1 MYAIFE
7 SGGKQH
13 RAEPGQRLAL
23 EKLTAPVGET
33 VVFDRVLLVRDPDSG
48 DCRIGA
54 PYVEGAEVTASVVAQ
69 YRDPKVVVFKRKRRK
84 GYRRKRGHRQQRTQ
98 VRVDAI
104 RSDSESAAV
113 AAPPVTEEPPTEE
126 PSAERAVAEEAV
138 AEEAGA
144 EDAVAAGAEEGAP
157 AEPESAGESPEGS
170 GSESEESA
178 VAKTGPAG
186 GTGED

>member
-126 PSAERAVAEEAV
+126 PSAE
-138 AEEAGA
+138 EAGA

-157 AEPESAGESPEGS
+157 TEPASAGESPEES
-170 GSESEESA
+170 GAESEESA

>member
-23 EKLTAPVGET
+23 EKLAAPVGET
-33 VVFDRVLLVRDPDSG
+33 VVFDRVLLVRDPDSV

-104 RSDSESAAV
+104 RPSSESAGPDPMTTASTV
-113 AAPPVTEEPPTEE
+113 TDPTVTAPIVTEEPPLEETGAAETGAAETDGGVPGEAKTE
-126 PSAERAVAEEAV
+126 P
-138 AEEAGA
+138 
-144 EDAVAAGAEEGAP
+144 
-157 AEPESAGESPEGS
+157 AGE
-170 GSESEESA
+170 
-178 VAKTGPAG
+178 
-186 GTGED
+186 TGED

>member
-23 EKLTAPVGET
+23 EKLAAPVGGK

-84 GYRRKRGHRQQRTQ
+84 GYRRKRGHRQHRTQ
-98 VRVDAI
+98 VQVDEI
-104 RSDSESAAV
+104 RSSSESLAG
-113 AAPPVTEEPPTEE
+113 AAPTVTEAPPTGE
-126 PSAERAVAEEAV
+126 PSAEEAI
-138 AEEAGA
+138 
-144 EDAVAAGAEEGAP
+144 AAGAEAGA
-157 AEPESAGESPEGS
+157 SS
-170 GSESEESA
+170 GSESPAESPAESPTESA
-178 VAKTGPAG
+178 EVKTGPG
-186 GTGED
+186 DD

>member
-1 MYAIFE
+1 MLESRVLRHHKSMYAIFE

-23 EKLTAPVGET
+23 EKLAAPVGET

-84 GYRRKRGHRQQRTQ
+84 GYRRKQGHRQQRTQ

-104 RSDSESAAV
+104 RPSSESAGPAPIV
-113 AAPPVTEEPPTEE
+113 TAPTVTAATDPTVTEEPP
-126 PSAERAVAEEAV
+126 PEEARA
-138 AEEAGA
+138 AETDAAETDGGVPGEAKT
-144 EDAVAAGAEEGAP
+144 
-157 AEPESAGESPEGS
+157 ESAGE
-170 GSESEESA
+170 
-178 VAKTGPAG
+178 
-186 GTGED
+186 TGED

>member
-84 GYRRKRGHRQQRTQ
+84 GYRRKQGHRQQRTQ

-126 PSAERAVAEEAV
+126 PSAEETVAEET
-138 AEEAGA
+138 
-144 EDAVAAGAEEGAP
+144 VAAGAEEGAP
-157 AEPESAGESPEGS
+157 AEPESAAESPEES

>member
-23 EKLTAPVGET
+23 EKLAAPVGGK

-69 YRDPKVVVFKRKRRK
+69 YRDPKVIVFKRKRRK
-84 GYRRKRGHRQQRTQ
+84 GYRRKQGHRQQRTQ
-98 VRVDAI
+98 VLVEAI
-104 RSDSESAAV
+104 RAASEGAASEGAAV
-113 AAPPVTEEPPTEE
+113 TAAPAADEEAPPV
-126 PSAERAVAEEAV
+126 EEAAPV
-138 AEEAGA
+138 EAETPEADAGA
-144 EDAVAAGAEEGAP
+144 GPTGAD
-157 AEPESAGESPEGS
+157 S
-170 GSESEESA
+170 
-178 VAKTGPAG
+178 G

>member
-1 MYAIFE
+1 MLESRVLRHHKSMYAIFE

-23 EKLTAPVGET
+23 EKLAAPVGET

-84 GYRRKRGHRQQRTQ
+84 GYRRKQGHRQQRTQ

-104 RSDSESAAV
+104 RPSSENAGPAPTATDPTATV
-113 AAPPVTEEPPTEE
+113 ATVTEEPP
-126 PSAERAVAEEAV
+126 PEEARA
-138 AEEAGA
+138 AETG
-144 EDAVAAGAEEGAP
+144 AAGTGAAETDGGVPGEAKT
-157 AEPESAGESPEGS
+157 EPAGE
-170 GSESEESA
+170 
-178 VAKTGPAG
+178 
-186 GTGED
+186 TGED

>member
-23 EKLTAPVGET
+23 EKLTAPVGEK

-84 GYRRKRGHRQQRTQ
+84 GYRRKRGHRQHRTQ
-98 VRVDAI
+98 VQVDAI
-104 RSDSESAAV
+104 RSSSESLAG
-113 AAPPVTEEPPTEE
+113 AAPTVTEAPPTEE
-126 PSAERAVAEEAV
+126 PSAEEA
-138 AEEAGA
+138 EAGA
-144 EDAVAAGAEEGAP
+144 
-157 AEPESAGESPEGS
+157 S
-170 GSESEESA
+170 SESESPAESA
-178 VAKTGPAG
+178 EVKTG
-186 GTGED
+186 TGDD

>member
-23 EKLTAPVGET
+23 EKLTAPVGGK

-84 GYRRKRGHRQQRTQ
+84 GYRRKRGHRQHRTQ
-98 VRVDAI
+98 VQVDAI
-104 RSDSESAAV
+104 RSSSESLAGAV
-113 AAPPVTEEPPTEE
+113 PTVTEAPPTEE
-126 PSAERAVAEEAV
+126 PSAEEA
-138 AEEAGA
+138 EAGA
-144 EDAVAAGAEEGAP
+144 
-157 AEPESAGESPEGS
+157 S
-170 GSESEESA
+170 SESESPAESPAESA
-178 VAKTGPAG
+178 EVKTG
-186 GTGED
+186 TGDD

>member
-23 EKLTAPVGET
+23 EKLTAPVGGK

-84 GYRRKRGHRQQRTQ
+84 GYRRKRGHRQHRTQ
-98 VRVDAI
+98 VQVDAI
-104 RSDSESAAV
+104 RSSSESLAG
-113 AAPPVTEEPPTEE
+113 AAPTVTEAPPTEE
-126 PSAERAVAEEAV
+126 PSAEEA
-138 AEEAGA
+138 EAGA
-144 EDAVAAGAEEGAP
+144 
-157 AEPESAGESPEGS
+157 S
-170 GSESEESA
+170 SESESPAESPAESA
-178 VAKTGPAG
+178 EVKTG
-186 GTGED
+186 TGDD

>member
-23 EKLTAPVGET
+23 EKLAAPVGET

-104 RSDSESAAV
+104 RPSSESAGP
-113 AAPPVTEEPPTEE
+113 APTATASTATAPIVTEEPPPEE
-126 PSAERAVAEEAV
+126 TGAAETGAAETSAAETDGGV
-138 AEEAGA
+138 
-144 EDAVAAGAEEGAP
+144 P
-157 AEPESAGESPEGS
+157 GE
-170 GSESEESA
+170 
-178 VAKTGPAG
+178 AKTEPAG

>member
-23 EKLTAPVGET
+23 EKLAAPVGET

-84 GYRRKRGHRQQRTQ
+84 GYRRKQGHRQQRTQ

-104 RSDSESAAV
+104 RSSSESAV
-113 AAPPVTEEPPTEE
+113 AAAPTVTEEPPPEE
-126 PSAERAVAEEAV
+126 TGAAETGAAETDGGVPGEAKT
-138 AEEAGA
+138 
-144 EDAVAAGAEEGAP
+144 
-157 AEPESAGESPEGS
+157 ESAGE
-170 GSESEESA
+170 
-178 VAKTGPAG
+178 
-186 GTGED
+186 TGED

>member
-23 EKLTAPVGET
+23 EKLAAPVGET

-104 RSDSESAAV
+104 RPSSKSAGP
-113 AAPPVTEEPPTEE
+113 APTTTASTVTDPTATEEPPPEETGAAETDGGVPGEAKTE
-126 PSAERAVAEEAV
+126 P
-138 AEEAGA
+138 
-144 EDAVAAGAEEGAP
+144 
-157 AEPESAGESPEGS
+157 AGE
-170 GSESEESA
+170 
-178 VAKTGPAG
+178 
-186 GTGED
+186 TGED

>member
-23 EKLTAPVGET
+23 EKLTAPVGEK

-84 GYRRKRGHRQQRTQ
+84 GYRRKRGHRQHRTQ
-98 VRVDAI
+98 VQVDAI
-104 RSDSESAAV
+104 RSSSESLAG
-113 AAPPVTEEPPTEE
+113 AAPTVTEAPPTEE
-126 PSAERAVAEEAV
+126 PSAEEA
-138 AEEAGA
+138 EAGA
-144 EDAVAAGAEEGAP
+144 
-157 AEPESAGESPEGS
+157 S
-170 GSESEESA
+170 SESESPAESPAESA
-178 VAKTGPAG
+178 EVKTG
-186 GTGED
+186 TGDD

>member
-84 GYRRKRGHRQQRTQ
+84 GYRRKQGHRQQRTQ

-113 AAPPVTEEPPTEE
+113 AAPPVAEEPPTEE
-126 PSAERAVAEEAV
+126 PSAEEAV

-144 EDAVAAGAEEGAP
+144 EEAVAEEAGAEEGAP
-157 AEPESAGESPEGS
+157 AEPESTGESPEES
-170 GSESEESA
+170 GAESEESA